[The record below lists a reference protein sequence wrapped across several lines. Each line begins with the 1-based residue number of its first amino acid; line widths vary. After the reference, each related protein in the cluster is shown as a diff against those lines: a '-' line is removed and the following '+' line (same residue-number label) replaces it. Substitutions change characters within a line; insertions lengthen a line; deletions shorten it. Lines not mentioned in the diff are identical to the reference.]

1 MKDQVLCV
9 DYFVVNIDDRPGT
22 GAELWKQLA
31 KQGVNLLA
39 THAFPSGPG
48 KTQVDLVP
56 ENPDAFRKAASKLG
70 LSVTGPKL
78 AFLVHGADKPGAVGE
93 LMDRLGQKQINVRAS
108 SGADRG
114 RQSLRPDHLGR
125 ARRRRSG
132 HARARRV
139 SRRAPSG
146 LRRESRG
153 EATL

>member
-9 DYFVVNIDDRPGT
+9 DYFVMNIDDRPGT

-56 ENPDAFRKAASKLG
+56 ENPDTFRKAASKLG
-70 LSVTGPKL
+70 LTVTGPKL

-93 LMDRLGQKQINVRAS
+93 IVDRLAQKQINIRAS
-108 SGADRG
+108 SGLTAGGNRYGLIIWVAPADVEAATRA
-114 RQSLRPDHLGR
+114 LG
-125 ARRRRSG
+125 ASVAA
-132 HARARRV
+132 HHQA
-139 SRRAPSG
+139 
-146 LRRESRG
+146 
-153 EATL
+153 